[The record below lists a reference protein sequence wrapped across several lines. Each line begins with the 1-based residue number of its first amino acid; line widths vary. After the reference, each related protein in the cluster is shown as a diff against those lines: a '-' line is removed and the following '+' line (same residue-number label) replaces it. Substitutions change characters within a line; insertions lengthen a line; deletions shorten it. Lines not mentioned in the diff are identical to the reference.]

1 MWMMILGD
9 VVTFEDMLEQ
19 IEYSLT
25 DAHSGHPKL
34 NSMIQRK
41 KSEISDCR
49 DKRFIHEDDIEDYLE
64 SHHSEILKGCGG
76 EFTYDD
82 ILMEL
87 DYIDLCDVI
96 WYIVGEF

>member
-1 MWMMILGD
+1 MFILGD
-9 VVTFEDMLEQ
+9 IVTFEDMLEQ
-19 IEYSLT
+19 IEVSLT

-41 KSEISDCR
+41 KLEISDYR

-64 SHHSEILKGCGG
+64 DSHPYILEGCGG
-76 EFTYDD
+76 EFAFDD
-82 ILMEL
+82 LLMEL
-87 DYIDLCDVI
+87 DCIDLCDAV